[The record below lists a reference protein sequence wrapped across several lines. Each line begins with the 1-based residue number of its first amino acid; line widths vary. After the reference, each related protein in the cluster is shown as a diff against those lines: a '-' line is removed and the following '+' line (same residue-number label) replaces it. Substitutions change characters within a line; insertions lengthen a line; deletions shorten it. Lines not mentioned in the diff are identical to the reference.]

1 VSRGGHQA
9 KGTDQF
15 GKLGIMEIALKNGN
29 FNYFKFTALFSDHVQ
44 VDPCAAIAIPP
55 SWVLATGQALDA
67 PAMSNR

>member
-1 VSRGGHQA
+1 
-9 KGTDQF
+9 
-15 GKLGIMEIALKNGN
+15 MEIALKNGN